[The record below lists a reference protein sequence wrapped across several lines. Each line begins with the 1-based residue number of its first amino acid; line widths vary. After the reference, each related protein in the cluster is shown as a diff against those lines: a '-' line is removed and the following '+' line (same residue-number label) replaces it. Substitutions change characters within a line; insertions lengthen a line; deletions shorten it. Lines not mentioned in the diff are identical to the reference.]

1 MDLLSLFVCFLILVL
16 VAAWFYFKTQE
27 DIKGLELS
35 DYCSTPDCLKA
46 EEAAKKALKS
56 LNFNKVKG
64 FKISINQNRVAIS
77 YSCSNDALVETIYC
91 ILGLYAGI
99 IGNSLSPI
107 GPLQAEAYLEDKV
120 IRYCF
125 SPEDGKKLFDANLDN
140 QQDIITELM
149 EKLQIEQKAI

>member
-1 MDLLSLFVCFLILVL
+1 MDIPSFFILCLLLILTL
-16 VAAWFYFKTQE
+16 MWFYFKTQE
-27 DIKGLELS
+27 DTKGLRLS

-140 QQDIITELM
+140 QQDIIAELM